1 MVPETRRERASLSFW
16 ALLVLTLQIL
26 GYRLRECKLVLIY
39 YKLMRW
45 PSDQSTISLKHSRI
59 HKL

>member
-26 GYRLRECKLVLIY
+26 DYRLRECKLVLIY
-39 YKLMRW
+39 YKLMR
-45 PSDQSTISLKHSRI
+45 
-59 HKL
+59 